1 MLKKYKRNLIIYLL
15 FTLFS
20 YNSITTKLKGQK
32 MKKLL
37 LAGMIVA
44 TSLFAETAVNNQE
57 QMKNMQHK
65 QMKKNHRINKRNFMS
80 LIKNL
85 GITPTQRQEIRKVMR
100 ENRKHRIKHQNPL
113 AISIKNG
120 KFNKATFIQ
129 TREAMMKANIEKRA
143 EVIAKIYAILTP
155 EQKTKLEA
163 LINAKRKK

>member
-1 MLKKYKRNLIIYLL
+1 
-15 FTLFS
+15 
-20 YNSITTKLKGQK
+20 

-44 TSLFAETAVNNQE
+44 TSLFAHGGNYQE

-80 LIKNL
+80 LIRDL
-85 GITPTQRQEIRKVMR
+85 GITPAQRQEIRKIMR

-113 AISIKNG
+113 AIGIKNG
-120 KFNKATFIQ
+120 KFDKASFIQ
-129 TREAMMKANIEKRA
+129 TRESMMKANIEKRV